1 MKGAPSCSGNGDFH
15 PATLIMAI
23 QTSLIRDNLEQT
35 LDNSRRMV
43 ERSAQRVSRTA

>member
-1 MKGAPSCSGNGDFH
+1 
-15 PATLIMAI
+15 MAV

-43 ERSAQRVSRTA
+43 EESLQPVSRAA